1 MKPSLSSC
9 TRQHRVISS
18 DVYTDIFSQTAII
31 YTDVSGIMCV
41 YKCTMYDNSVLLK
54 SAVYNIEEKLCAC
67 TARHFTSSTSTRD
80 GVMVHVTPL
89 SRAGMYHV
97 VPSLLFFCHHHDN
110 LYSTS
115 AHIASIFDS
124 NIILLI
130 SVAACTYYILRMS
143 ITPSLQGVTCH

>member
-9 TRQHRVISS
+9 TRQHRLISS
-18 DVYTDIFSQTAII
+18 DVYTDIFSQTAPT

-54 SAVYNIEEKLCAC
+54 QAVYNIEEKLCAC
-67 TARHFTSSTSTRD
+67 TARHFPTSTSTSTSG

-97 VPSLLFFCHHHDN
+97 VPLLFCHYHN
-110 LYSTS
+110 K
-115 AHIASIFDS
+115 
-124 NIILLI
+124 
-130 SVAACTYYILRMS
+130 YILQQFILRFNLS
-143 ITPSLQGVTCH
+143 PISYY